1 MCSSDLFSSLRH
13 QVFLQSQFS
22 TPLLLV
28 AMMLIG
34 AAFSLRHARFGHA
47 GVMAIMA
54 ILTGFLL
61 FAIKSVAESL
71 GQAQEV
77 PILLAT
83 WASPL
88 AAALFALAF
97 VLHLEDG

>member
-1 MCSSDLFSSLRH
+1 
-13 QVFLQSQFS
+13 
-22 TPLLLV
+22 
-28 AMMLIG
+28 MMLIG

>member
-1 MCSSDLFSSLRH
+1 M
-13 QVFLQSQFS
+13 
-22 TPLLLV
+22 LV
-28 AMMLIG
+28 AMMFIG

-47 GVMAIMA
+47 GIMA
-54 ILTGFLL
+54 LLAILSGFLL
-61 FAIKSVAESL
+61 FALKNVAESL

-83 WASPL
+83 WAPPT